1 MNMSEEIKSLVE
13 RARAAQE
20 QIEFW
25 SQEQVDEMIAAVGW
39 EAYKLEHAQACA
51 RMAADETEMGV
62 YEDKLA
68 KHQKKTLGTLRDLH
82 GLKTVGVI
90 EENHEKGL
98 LKLAK
103 PIGVIGALTPV
114 TNASSTIVC
123 NGLPILKTRNAVI
136 FAPHPKAKGTCEL
149 TAGFMRA
156 GLRKVGA
163 PEDLVLNI
171 KNPSIELTQELM
183 KSVDLIVA
191 TGGSPMVKVAY
202 SSGVPAYGVGAG
214 NAVVVVDET
223 ADLKDAATK
232 IRNGKIFDNATSC
245 SSENSVVLQATVY
258 DTMLRYLQELGGHL
272 CSPEEKAK
280 LRSVMWP
287 DDVHLSREVVGQ
299 PARKI
304 AGLAQITV
312 KPDTSFLM
320 VLGEAVGSADLFSG
334 EKLSPV
340 LTVWK
345 YGVFEEAICLVRD
358 ITRYSGYG
366 HSCGIHTTNDA
377 AILELATRV
386 RLSRVM
392 VRQSQPFGNSGNYD
406 NGMPFGLTLGCGT
419 WGGNAISENVHWKH
433 FLNTTW
439 VAKPIPPV
447 IPDEN
452 KIFGKHWERYGK

>member
-1 MNMSEEIKSLVE
+1 MSEEIKSLVE

-25 SQEQVDEMIAAVGW
+25 SQERVDEMIAAVGW

-62 YEDKLA
+62 YEDKVG

-90 EENHEKGL
+90 EENQEKGL

-149 TAGFMRA
+149 TAEYMRA

-183 KSVDLIVA
+183 KSVDLIIA

-202 SSGVPAYGVGAG
+202 SSGVPALGVGAG

-258 DTMLRYLQELGGHL
+258 DTML
-272 CSPEEKAK
+272 K
-280 LRSVMWP
+280 
-287 DDVHLSREVVGQ
+287 
-299 PARKI
+299 
-304 AGLAQITV
+304 
-312 KPDTSFLM
+312 
-320 VLGEAVGSADLFSG
+320 
-334 EKLSPV
+334 
-340 LTVWK
+340 
-345 YGVFEEAICLVRD
+345 
-358 ITRYSGYG
+358 
-366 HSCGIHTTNDA
+366 
-377 AILELATRV
+377 
-386 RLSRVM
+386 
-392 VRQSQPFGNSGNYD
+392 
-406 NGMPFGLTLGCGT
+406 
-419 WGGNAISENVHWKH
+419 
-433 FLNTTW
+433 
-439 VAKPIPPV
+439 
-447 IPDEN
+447 
-452 KIFGKHWERYGK
+452 